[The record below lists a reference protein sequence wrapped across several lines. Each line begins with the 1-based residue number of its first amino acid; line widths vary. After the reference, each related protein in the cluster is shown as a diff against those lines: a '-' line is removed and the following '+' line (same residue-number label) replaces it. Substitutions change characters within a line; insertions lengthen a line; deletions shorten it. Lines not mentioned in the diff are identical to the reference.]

1 MFYAGIPR
9 QPGGAA
15 CKVEEN
21 GMKKFMLTAAIVAMT
36 AVSAH
41 AETIGVAMSLFD
53 DNWLT
58 GLRHSMEDHGKT
70 LKGVTI
76 DTEDAQ
82 GDIAKQQSQI
92 QNFIA
97 AHVDGIVTMLVDAD
111 SGVAISKQAA
121 AAGIPIVF
129 VNNAP
134 SNVDSLPDKQ
144 AFVGS
149 NEEQAGTLETQTVC
163 KMLGGKGKVA
173 IIQGQL
179 GTTGQRGRTKA
190 THDVLNSPECKGIQI
205 TEEQTANWM
214 RTPALDLV
222 TNWLSAG
229 DEFDAVIANNDEMA
243 LGAIQ
248 SLKAAGKPMD
258 KVVVAGVD
266 ATQDALAAMAAGD
279 LDVTVFQNAKGQG
292 VGAID
297 TVLKLARGE
306 KVEKKTY
313 IPFELVTKD
322 NLKKYQ
328 ANN

>member
-1 MFYAGIPR
+1 
-9 QPGGAA
+9 
-15 CKVEEN
+15 
-21 GMKKFMLTAAIVAMT
+21 
-36 AVSAH
+36 
-41 AETIGVAMSLFD
+41 MSLFD

-58 GLRHSMEDHGKT
+58 GLRHSMEDHAKG
-70 LKGVTI
+70 LKDVTVN
-76 DTEDAQ
+76 TEDGQ
-82 GDIAKQQSQI
+82 GDIAKQQSQVD
-92 QNFIA
+92 NFIA
-97 AHVDGIVTMLVDAD
+97 AGVDGIVIMLVDAD
-111 SGVAISKQAA
+111 AGAAISKRAA
-121 AAGIPIVF
+121 EAGIPLVF

-134 SNVDSLPDKQ
+134 SNVDNLPDKQ

-149 NEEQAGTLETQTVC
+149 NEEQAGTLETETVC
-163 KMLGGKGKVA
+163 KMLGGKGKAV

-190 THDVLNSPECKGIQI
+190 THDVLATDACKGI
-205 TEEQTANWM
+205 EVVDEQTANWM
-214 RTPALDLV
+214 RTPSLDLV

-229 DEFDAVIANNDEMA
+229 RDFDAVIANNDEMA

-248 SLKAAGKPMD
+248 ALKAAGKPMD
-258 KVVVAGVD
+258 KVVVGGVD
-266 ATQDALAAMAAGD
+266 ATADALAAMQAGD

-322 NLKKYQ
+322 NLAQYTAK
-328 ANN
+328 N

>member
-1 MFYAGIPR
+1 
-9 QPGGAA
+9 
-15 CKVEEN
+15 
-21 GMKKFMLTAAIVAMT
+21 MKLRKLMLGAAIVVMT
-36 AVSAH
+36 SAAAH

-58 GLRHSMEDHGKT
+58 GLRHSMEDHAKS
-70 LKGVTI
+70 LNGVTV
-76 DTEDAQ
+76 DTEDGQ

-92 QNFIA
+92 DNFIA
-97 AHVDGIVTMLVDAD
+97 AGVDGIVVMLVDAD
-111 SGVAISKQAA
+111 AGAAISKRAA
-121 AAGIPIVF
+121 AAGIPLVF

-134 SNVDSLPDKQ
+134 SNVDNLPDKQ

-163 KMLGGKGKVA
+163 KMLGGKGKAV

-190 THDVLNSPECKGIQI
+190 THDVLNTPECKGI
-205 TEEQTANWM
+205 EVVDEQTANWM
-214 RTPALDLV
+214 RTPSLDLV

-229 DEFDAVIANNDEMA
+229 RDFDAVISNNDEMA

-248 SLKAAGKPMD
+248 ALKAAGKPMD

-266 ATQDALAAMAAGD
+266 ATADALAAMQAGD

-297 TVLKLARGE
+297 TVLKIARGE

-322 NLKKYQ
+322 NLAQYAAKK
-328 ANN
+328 

>member
-1 MFYAGIPR
+1 
-9 QPGGAA
+9 
-15 CKVEEN
+15 
-21 GMKKFMLTAAIVAMT
+21 MKLKKLMLSAAIVAMT
-36 AVSAH
+36 SAAAH

-58 GLRHSMEDHGKT
+58 GLRHSMEDHAKG
-70 LKGVTI
+70 LKDVTVN
-76 DTEDAQ
+76 TEDGQ
-82 GDIAKQQSQI
+82 GDIAKQQSQVD
-92 QNFIA
+92 NFIA
-97 AHVDGIVTMLVDAD
+97 AGVDGIVIMLVDAD
-111 SGVAISKQAA
+111 SGAAISKRAA
-121 AAGIPIVF
+121 EAGIPIVF

-163 KMLGGKGKVA
+163 KMLGGKGTAV

-190 THDVLNSPECKGIQI
+190 THDVLASPECKGIEVV
-205 TEEQTANWM
+205 EEQTANWM

-229 DEFDAVIANNDEMA
+229 REFDAVIANNDEMA

-248 SLKAAGKPMD
+248 ALKAAGKPMD
-258 KVVVAGVD
+258 KVVVGGVD
-266 ATQDALAAMAAGD
+266 ATADALAAMQAGD

-322 NLKKYQ
+322 NLAQYTAK
-328 ANN
+328 N

>member
-1 MFYAGIPR
+1 MKLKKLMLS
-9 QPGGAA
+9 AA
-15 CKVEEN
+15 
-21 GMKKFMLTAAIVAMT
+21 FIAMT
-36 AVSAH
+36 SAGAH

-58 GLRHSMEDHGKT
+58 GLRHSMEDHAKG
-70 LKGVTI
+70 LKDVTVN
-76 DTEDAQ
+76 TEDGQ
-82 GDIAKQQSQI
+82 GDIAKQQSQVD
-92 QNFIA
+92 NFIA
-97 AHVDGIVTMLVDAD
+97 AGVDGIVIMLVDAD
-111 SGVAISKQAA
+111 SGAAISKRAA
-121 AAGIPIVF
+121 EAGIPLVF

-149 NEEQAGTLETQTVC
+149 NEEQAGTLETETVC
-163 KMLGGKGKVA
+163 KMLGGKGKAV

-190 THDVLNSPECKGIQI
+190 THDVLATDACKGI
-205 TEEQTANWM
+205 EVVDEQSANWM
-214 RTPALDLV
+214 RTPSLDLV

-229 DEFDAVIANNDEMA
+229 RDFDAVIANNDEMA
-243 LGAIQ
+243 IGAIQ
-248 SLKAAGKPMD
+248 ALKASGKSMD
-258 KVVVAGVD
+258 KVVVGGVD
-266 ATQDALAAMAAGD
+266 ATADALAAMQAGD

-322 NLKKYQ
+322 NLAQYTAK
-328 ANN
+328 N

>member
-1 MFYAGIPR
+1 
-9 QPGGAA
+9 
-15 CKVEEN
+15 
-21 GMKKFMLTAAIVAMT
+21 MKKLMLSAAIVAMT
-36 AVSAH
+36 SAAAH

-58 GLRHSMEDHGKT
+58 GLRHSMEDHAKG
-70 LKGVTI
+70 LKDVTVN
-76 DTEDAQ
+76 TEDGQ
-82 GDIAKQQSQI
+82 GDIAKQQSQVD
-92 QNFIA
+92 NFIA
-97 AHVDGIVTMLVDAD
+97 AGVDGIVIMLVDAD
-111 SGVAISKQAA
+111 SGAAISKRAA
-121 AAGIPIVF
+121 EAGIPIVF

-163 KMLGGKGKVA
+163 KMLGGKGTAV

-190 THDVLNSPECKGIQI
+190 THDVLASPECKGIEVV
-205 TEEQTANWM
+205 EEQTANWM

-229 DEFDAVIANNDEMA
+229 REFDAVIANNDEMA

-248 SLKAAGKPMD
+248 ALKAAGKPMD
-258 KVVVAGVD
+258 KVVVGGVD
-266 ATQDALAAMAAGD
+266 ATADALAAMQAGD

-322 NLKKYQ
+322 NLAQYTAK
-328 ANN
+328 N

>member
-1 MFYAGIPR
+1 MLS
-9 QPGGAA
+9 AA
-15 CKVEEN
+15 
-21 GMKKFMLTAAIVAMT
+21 FVAMT
-36 AVSAH
+36 SAVAH

-58 GLRHSMEDHGKT
+58 GLRHSMEDHAKG
-70 LKGVTI
+70 LKDVTVN
-76 DTEDAQ
+76 TEDGQ
-82 GDIAKQQSQI
+82 GDIAKQQSQVD
-92 QNFIA
+92 NFIA
-97 AHVDGIVTMLVDAD
+97 AGVDGIVIMLVDAD
-111 SGVAISKQAA
+111 AGAAISKRAA
-121 AAGIPIVF
+121 EAGIPLVF

-149 NEEQAGTLETQTVC
+149 NEEQAGTLETETVC
-163 KMLGGKGKVA
+163 KMLGGKGKAV

-190 THDVLNSPECKGIQI
+190 THDVLATDACKGI
-205 TEEQTANWM
+205 EVVDEQSANWM
-214 RTPALDLV
+214 RTPSLDLV

-229 DEFDAVIANNDEMA
+229 RDFDAVIANNDEMA

-248 SLKAAGKPMD
+248 ALKASGKSMD
-258 KVVVAGVD
+258 KVVVGGVD
-266 ATQDALAAMAAGD
+266 ATADALAAMQAGD

-322 NLKKYQ
+322 NLAQYTAK
-328 ANN
+328 N

>member
-1 MFYAGIPR
+1 
-9 QPGGAA
+9 
-15 CKVEEN
+15 VEEKK
-21 GMKKFMLTAAIVAMT
+21 MKLKKLMLSAAFVAMT
-36 AVSAH
+36 SAGAH

-58 GLRHSMEDHGKT
+58 GLRHSMEDHAKG
-70 LKGVTI
+70 LKDVTVN
-76 DTEDAQ
+76 TEDGQ
-82 GDIAKQQSQI
+82 GDIAKQQSQVD
-92 QNFIA
+92 NFIA
-97 AHVDGIVTMLVDAD
+97 AGVDGIVIMLVDAD
-111 SGVAISKQAA
+111 SGAAISKRAA
-121 AAGIPIVF
+121 EAGIPLVF

-149 NEEQAGTLETQTVC
+149 NEEQAGTLETETVC
-163 KMLGGKGKVA
+163 KMLGGKGKAV

-190 THDVLNSPECKGIQI
+190 THDVLATDACKGI
-205 TEEQTANWM
+205 EVVDEQSANWM
-214 RTPALDLV
+214 RTPSLDLV

-229 DEFDAVIANNDEMA
+229 RDFDAVIANNDEMA
-243 LGAIQ
+243 IGAIQ
-248 SLKAAGKPMD
+248 ALKASGKSMD
-258 KVVVAGVD
+258 KVVVGGVD
-266 ATQDALAAMAAGD
+266 ATADALAAMQAGD

-322 NLKKYQ
+322 NLAQYTAK
-328 ANN
+328 N

>member
-1 MFYAGIPR
+1 MKLKKLMLS
-9 QPGGAA
+9 AA
-15 CKVEEN
+15 
-21 GMKKFMLTAAIVAMT
+21 FVAMT
-36 AVSAH
+36 SAAAH

-58 GLRHSMEDHGKT
+58 GLRHSMEDHAKG
-70 LKGVTI
+70 LKDVTVN
-76 DTEDAQ
+76 TEDGQ
-82 GDIAKQQSQI
+82 GDIAKQQSQVD
-92 QNFIA
+92 NFIA
-97 AHVDGIVTMLVDAD
+97 AGVDGIVIMLVDAD
-111 SGVAISKQAA
+111 AGAAISKRAA

-163 KMLGGKGKVA
+163 KMLGGKGKAV

-190 THDVLNSPECKGIQI
+190 THDVLASPECKGIEVV
-205 TEEQTANWM
+205 EEQTANWM

-229 DEFDAVIANNDEMA
+229 REFDAVIANNDEMA

-248 SLKAAGKPMD
+248 ALKAAGKPMD
-258 KVVVAGVD
+258 KVVVGGVD
-266 ATQDALAAMAAGD
+266 ATADALAAMQAGD

-322 NLKKYQ
+322 NLAQYTAK
-328 ANN
+328 N

>member
-1 MFYAGIPR
+1 
-9 QPGGAA
+9 
-15 CKVEEN
+15 VEEKK
-21 GMKKFMLTAAIVAMT
+21 MKLKKLMLSVAFVAMT
-36 AVSAH
+36 SAGAH

-58 GLRHSMEDHGKT
+58 GLRHSMEDHAKG
-70 LKGVTI
+70 LKDVTVN
-76 DTEDAQ
+76 TEDGQ
-82 GDIAKQQSQI
+82 GDIAKQQSQVD
-92 QNFIA
+92 NFIA
-97 AHVDGIVTMLVDAD
+97 AGVDGIVIMLVDAD
-111 SGVAISKQAA
+111 SGAAISKRAA
-121 AAGIPIVF
+121 EAGIPLVF

-149 NEEQAGTLETQTVC
+149 NEEQAGTLETETVC
-163 KMLGGKGKVA
+163 KMLGGKGKAV

-190 THDVLNSPECKGIQI
+190 THDVLATDACKGI
-205 TEEQTANWM
+205 EVVDEQSANWM
-214 RTPALDLV
+214 RTPSLDLV

-229 DEFDAVIANNDEMA
+229 RDFDAVIANNDEMA
-243 LGAIQ
+243 IGAIQ
-248 SLKAAGKPMD
+248 ALKASGKSMD
-258 KVVVAGVD
+258 KVVVGGVD
-266 ATQDALAAMAAGD
+266 ATADALAAMQAGD

-322 NLKKYQ
+322 NLAQYTAK
-328 ANN
+328 N

>member
-1 MFYAGIPR
+1 
-9 QPGGAA
+9 
-15 CKVEEN
+15 VEEKK
-21 GMKKFMLTAAIVAMT
+21 MKLKKLMLSAAFVAMT
-36 AVSAH
+36 SAAAH

-58 GLRHSMEDHGKT
+58 GLRHSMEDHAKG
-70 LKGVTI
+70 LKDVTVN
-76 DTEDAQ
+76 TEDGQ
-82 GDIAKQQSQI
+82 GDIAKQQSQVD
-92 QNFIA
+92 NFIA
-97 AHVDGIVTMLVDAD
+97 AGVDGIVIMLVDAD
-111 SGVAISKQAA
+111 SGAAISKRAA
-121 AAGIPIVF
+121 EAGIPIVF

-163 KMLGGKGKVA
+163 KMLGGKGTAV

-190 THDVLNSPECKGIQI
+190 THDVLASPECKGIEVV
-205 TEEQTANWM
+205 EEQTANWM

-229 DEFDAVIANNDEMA
+229 REFDAVIANNDEMA

-248 SLKAAGKPMD
+248 ALKAAGKPMD
-258 KVVVAGVD
+258 KVVVGGVD
-266 ATQDALAAMAAGD
+266 ATADALAAMQAGD

-322 NLKKYQ
+322 NLAQYTAK
-328 ANN
+328 N

>member
-1 MFYAGIPR
+1 MKLKKLMLS
-9 QPGGAA
+9 AA
-15 CKVEEN
+15 
-21 GMKKFMLTAAIVAMT
+21 FVAMT
-36 AVSAH
+36 SAVAH

-58 GLRHSMEDHGKT
+58 GLRHSMEDHAKG
-70 LKGVTI
+70 LKDVTVN
-76 DTEDAQ
+76 TEDGQ
-82 GDIAKQQSQI
+82 GDIAKQQSQVD
-92 QNFIA
+92 NFIA
-97 AHVDGIVTMLVDAD
+97 AGVDGIVIMLVDAD
-111 SGVAISKQAA
+111 AGAAISKRAA
-121 AAGIPIVF
+121 EAGIPLVF

-149 NEEQAGTLETQTVC
+149 NEEQAGTLETETVC
-163 KMLGGKGKVA
+163 KMLGGKGKAV

-190 THDVLNSPECKGIQI
+190 THDVLATDACKGI
-205 TEEQTANWM
+205 EVVDEQSANWM
-214 RTPALDLV
+214 RTPSLDLV

-229 DEFDAVIANNDEMA
+229 RDFDAVIANNDEMA

-248 SLKAAGKPMD
+248 ALKASGKSMD
-258 KVVVAGVD
+258 KVVVGGVD
-266 ATQDALAAMAAGD
+266 ATADALAAMQAGD

-322 NLKKYQ
+322 NLAQYTAK
-328 ANN
+328 N

>member
-1 MFYAGIPR
+1 
-9 QPGGAA
+9 
-15 CKVEEN
+15 
-21 GMKKFMLTAAIVAMT
+21 MKMKLKKLMLSAAIVAMT
-36 AVSAH
+36 SAAAH

-58 GLRHSMEDHGKT
+58 GLRHSMEDHAKG
-70 LKGVTI
+70 LKDVTVN
-76 DTEDAQ
+76 TEDGQ
-82 GDIAKQQSQI
+82 GDIAKQQSQVD
-92 QNFIA
+92 NFIA
-97 AHVDGIVTMLVDAD
+97 AGVDGIVIMLVDAD
-111 SGVAISKQAA
+111 AGAAISKRAA
-121 AAGIPIVF
+121 EAGIPLVF

-134 SNVDSLPDKQ
+134 SNVDNLPDKQ

-149 NEEQAGTLETQTVC
+149 NEEQAGTLETETVC
-163 KMLGGKGKVA
+163 KMLGGKGKAV

-190 THDVLNSPECKGIQI
+190 THDVLATDACKGI
-205 TEEQTANWM
+205 EVVDEQTANWM
-214 RTPALDLV
+214 RTPSLDLV

-229 DEFDAVIANNDEMA
+229 RDFDAVIANNDEMA

-248 SLKAAGKPMD
+248 ALKAAGKPMD
-258 KVVVAGVD
+258 KVVVGGVD
-266 ATQDALAAMAAGD
+266 ATADALAAMQAGD

-322 NLKKYQ
+322 NLAQYTAK
-328 ANN
+328 N

>member
-1 MFYAGIPR
+1 
-9 QPGGAA
+9 
-15 CKVEEN
+15 VEEKK
-21 GMKKFMLTAAIVAMT
+21 MKLKKLMLSAAFVAMT
-36 AVSAH
+36 SAAAH

-58 GLRHSMEDHGKT
+58 GLRQSMEDHAKG
-70 LKGVTI
+70 LKDVTVN
-76 DTEDAQ
+76 TEDGQ
-82 GDIAKQQSQI
+82 GDIAKQQSQVD
-92 QNFIA
+92 NFIA
-97 AHVDGIVTMLVDAD
+97 SGVDGIVIMLVDAD
-111 SGVAISKQAA
+111 AGAAISKRAA

-134 SNVDSLPDKQ
+134 SNVDNLPDKQ

-163 KMLGGKGKVA
+163 KMLGGKGKAV
-173 IIQGQL
+173 IMQGQL

-190 THDVLNSPECKGIQI
+190 THDVLASPECKGIEVV
-205 TEEQTANWM
+205 EEQTANWM

-229 DEFDAVIANNDEMA
+229 REFDAVIANNDEMA
-243 LGAIQ
+243 IGAIQ
-248 SLKAAGKPMD
+248 ALKAAGKPMD
-258 KVVVAGVD
+258 KVVVGGVD
-266 ATQDALAAMAAGD
+266 ATADALAAMQAGD

-322 NLKKYQ
+322 NLAQYTAK
-328 ANN
+328 N

>member
-1 MFYAGIPR
+1 
-9 QPGGAA
+9 
-15 CKVEEN
+15 
-21 GMKKFMLTAAIVAMT
+21 MKKLMLSAAFVAMT
-36 AVSAH
+36 SAVAH

-58 GLRHSMEDHGKT
+58 GLRHSMEDHAKG
-70 LKGVTI
+70 LKDVTVN
-76 DTEDAQ
+76 TEDGQ
-82 GDIAKQQSQI
+82 GDIAKQQSQVD
-92 QNFIA
+92 NFIA
-97 AHVDGIVTMLVDAD
+97 AGVDGIVIMLVDAD
-111 SGVAISKQAA
+111 AGAAISKRAA
-121 AAGIPIVF
+121 EAGIPLVF

-149 NEEQAGTLETQTVC
+149 NEEQAGTLETETVC
-163 KMLGGKGKVA
+163 KMLGGKGKAV

-190 THDVLNSPECKGIQI
+190 THDVLATDACKGI
-205 TEEQTANWM
+205 EVVDEQSANWM
-214 RTPALDLV
+214 RTPSLDLV

-229 DEFDAVIANNDEMA
+229 RDFDAVIANNDEMA

-248 SLKAAGKPMD
+248 ALKASGKSMD
-258 KVVVAGVD
+258 KVVVGGVD
-266 ATQDALAAMAAGD
+266 ATADALAAMQAGD

-322 NLKKYQ
+322 NLAQYTAK
-328 ANN
+328 N

>member
-1 MFYAGIPR
+1 MKLKKLMLS
-9 QPGGAA
+9 AA
-15 CKVEEN
+15 
-21 GMKKFMLTAAIVAMT
+21 FVAMT
-36 AVSAH
+36 SAAAH

-58 GLRHSMEDHGKT
+58 GLRHSMEDHAKG
-70 LKGVTI
+70 LKDVTVN
-76 DTEDAQ
+76 TEDGQ
-82 GDIAKQQSQI
+82 GDIAKQQSQVD
-92 QNFIA
+92 NFIA
-97 AHVDGIVTMLVDAD
+97 AGVDGIVIMLVDAD
-111 SGVAISKQAA
+111 AGAAISKRAA
-121 AAGIPIVF
+121 AAGVPIVF

-163 KMLGGKGKVA
+163 KMLGGKGKAV

-190 THDVLNSPECKGIQI
+190 THDVLASPECKGIEVV
-205 TEEQTANWM
+205 EEQTANWM

-229 DEFDAVIANNDEMA
+229 REFDAVIANNDEMA

-248 SLKAAGKPMD
+248 ALKAAGKPMD
-258 KVVVAGVD
+258 EVVVGGVD
-266 ATQDALAAMAAGD
+266 ATADALAAMQAGD

-322 NLKKYQ
+322 NLAQYTAK
-328 ANN
+328 N